1 MKKRFVYG
9 LGFCFFP
16 TKNSFRE
23 KKMFDSS
30 LNTVF
35 ADLKL
40 PKTITP
46 SQETDMC

>member
-23 KKMFDSS
+23 RMRWRTELDSIF
-30 LNTVF
+30 LNAGT
-35 ADLKL
+35 
-40 PKTITP
+40 PKIITP
-46 SQETDMC
+46 SIETDMC